1 MQYLNAIQLICKS
14 RGITDQ
20 NTVAGFQQK
29 LNNILGTHPSIGVT
43 VWIVNKEKKV
53 ILFLIIIASKGSQ
66 LDQSQL
72 ELL

>member
-29 LNNILGTHPSIGVT
+29 LNNILGTNPSIGVT
-43 VWIVNKEKKV
+43 V
-53 ILFLIIIASKGSQ
+53 
-66 LDQSQL
+66 
-72 ELL
+72 